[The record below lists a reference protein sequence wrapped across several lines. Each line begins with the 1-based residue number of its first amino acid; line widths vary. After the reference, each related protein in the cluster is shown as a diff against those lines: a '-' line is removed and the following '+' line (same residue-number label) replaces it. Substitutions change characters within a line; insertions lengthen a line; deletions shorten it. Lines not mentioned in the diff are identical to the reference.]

1 MKQRQIQ
8 IPEELF
14 VQLCLYFLFDKTD
27 KETIDAITSGL
38 ETKME
43 RIQART
49 DYMEHIK
56 QLRKRQ

>member
-1 MKQRQIQ
+1 MKQIQ

-49 DYMEHIK
+49 NYMEQL
-56 QLRKRQ
+56 QLRKPQ

>member
-1 MKQRQIQ
+1 MKQIQ

-49 DYMEHIK
+49 NYMEQLR
-56 QLRKRQ
+56 QLRKPQ

>member
-1 MKQRQIQ
+1 MKQIQ

-49 DYMEHIK
+49 SYME
-56 QLRKRQ
+56 QLRKPQ